1 MNMKLTLTSV
11 TKLFMPFG
19 LAGNVYLLGA
29 LGQGLGPVLLT
40 PILTRRLSVTDFGE
54 VTFVTATASI
64 LGILFS
70 FGLPIVISR
79 AYVLDEKSRPS
90 IISWFNKVIYF
101 YLALSI
107 LILIINPNSIYAYI
121 FAIALTFSSMQ
132 LILPLARAQDKSVSF
147 ALISILGTLLPSL
160 VLILNSFIDF
170 PMTILTALQIGS
182 ILAALLSYLMV
193 KTKVSSSQK
202 LKNYDL
208 KSSLRSAYPI
218 LPHMFAMMALL
229 NIDKVIF
236 GQEIGKSYSGFIQVI
251 MLVATAPIMI
261 LSALNHAWLNQIL
274 LQLKDNST
282 NAFSALNATITKLS
296 GLTFALIIFI
306 VVLNSQII
314 QVLNPNLKVTSEV
327 SKTIVLTSLCGLIY
341 VIYLANTHLLT
352 WLNKFWFLGISTPL
366 SVIFQAVVIYL
377 TIDSL
382 GFLSAAIGLGAAL
395 TLQILVLQIARN
407 KTESRNA
414 IKPIWQIIPLVIF
427 WTVAVL
433 FLL

>member
-1 MNMKLTLTSV
+1 MKKSLTSF

-19 LAGNVYLLGA
+19 IAGNVYLLGA

-79 AYVLDEKSRPS
+79 SYILEDKSRPS

-107 LILIINPNSIYAYI
+107 LILFINPNSIYAYI
-121 FAIALTFSSMQ
+121 FAVALTFSCMQ
-132 LILPLARAQDKSVSF
+132 LILPLARAQDKSTSF
-147 ALISILGTLLPSL
+147 ALISVLGTLLPSL
-160 VLILNSFIDF
+160 AIIFNSF
-170 PMTILTALQIGS
+170 TGLSVTNLTALQIGS
-182 ILAALLSYLMV
+182 LLAAMLSFLMV
-193 KTKVSSSQK
+193 RTKVGSGQK
-202 LKNYDL
+202 LNKYDL
-208 KSSLRSAYPI
+208 KNSIRSSYPI

-229 NIDKVIF
+229 NIDKIIF
-236 GQEIGKSYSGFIQVI
+236 GQEIGKSFSGFIQVI

-261 LSALNHAWLNQIL
+261 LSALNHAWLNQVL
-274 LQLKDNST
+274 LQLKYNST
-282 NAFSALNATITKLS
+282 NAFLALNATISKLLALS
-296 GLTFALIIFI
+296 VFLIIFI
-306 VVLNSQII
+306 VALNSQII
-314 QVLNPNLKVTSEV
+314 QVLNPNLKITSEV
-327 SKTIVLTSLCGLIY
+327 SKTIILTALCGLIY

-352 WLNKFWFLGISTPL
+352 WLNKFWVLGISTPL

-382 GFLSAAIGLGAAL
+382 GYLSAALGLGTAL
-395 TLQILVLQIARN
+395 TLQILFLQIARN

-414 IKPIWQIIPLVIF
+414 IKPIWQITPLVIF
-427 WTVAVL
+427 WSVAVL
-433 FLL
+433 FLQ

>member
-1 MNMKLTLTSV
+1 MKKTLTSFS
-11 TKLFMPFG
+11 KLFMPFG

-40 PILTRRLSVTDFGE
+40 PILTRKLSVTDFGE

-79 AYVLDEKSRPS
+79 SYVLDEKSRPS
-90 IISWFNKVIYF
+90 IVSWFNKIIYF
-101 YLALSI
+101 YIALSI
-107 LILIINPNSIYAYI
+107 LILLINPPSIYAYI
-121 FAIALTFSSMQ
+121 CAIALTFSCMQ
-132 LILPLARAQDKSVSF
+132 LILPLARAQDKSTSF

-160 VLILNSFIDF
+160 AIIFNSF
-170 PMTILTALQIGS
+170 TGLSVTNLTALQMGS
-182 ILAALLSYLMV
+182 LLAAILSFLMV
-193 KTKVSSSQK
+193 RTKVGSGQK
-202 LKNYDL
+202 LNKYDL
-208 KSSLRSAYPI
+208 KNSLRSAYPI

-236 GQEIGKSYSGFIQVI
+236 GQEIGKSFSGFIQVI

-261 LSALNHAWLNQIL
+261 LSALNHAWLNQVL

-282 NAFSALNATITKLS
+282 NAFSALNATISKL
-296 GLTFALIIFI
+296 LALSVFTIIFI
-306 VVLNSQII
+306 VALNSQII
-314 QVLNPNLKVTSEV
+314 QVLNPNLKITSEV
-327 SKTIVLTSLCGLIY
+327 SKTIILTSLCSLIY

-352 WLNKFWFLGISTPL
+352 WLNKFWVLGISTPL

-382 GFLSAAIGLGAAL
+382 GYLSAALGLGAAL
-395 TLQILVLQIARN
+395 TLQILLLQVARN

-414 IKPIWQIIPLVIF
+414 IKPIWQITPLVIF
-427 WTVAVL
+427 WSVAVL
-433 FLL
+433 FLQ

>member
-1 MNMKLTLTSV
+1 
-11 TKLFMPFG
+11 MPFG

-29 LGQGLGPVLLT
+29 LGQGLGPVLLI

-79 AYVLDEKSRPS
+79 SYVLDEKSRPS

-101 YLALSI
+101 YLSLSI
-107 LILIINPNSIYAYI
+107 LILLINPNSIYSYI
-121 FAIALTFSSMQ
+121 FAIALTFSCMQ
-132 LILPLARAQDKSVSF
+132 LILPLARAQDKSTSF
-147 ALISILGTLLPSL
+147 ALISVLGTLFPS
-160 VLILNSFIDF
+160 IAIIFNSFTGF
-170 PMTILTALQIGS
+170 SVTNFTALQIGS
-182 ILAALLSYLMV
+182 VLAALLSFLMV
-193 KTKVSSSQK
+193 RTKISSGQK
-202 LKNYDL
+202 INKYDL
-208 KSSLRSAYPI
+208 KNSLRSAYPI

-236 GQEIGKSYSGFIQVI
+236 GQEIGKSFSGFIQVI

-261 LSALNHAWLNQIL
+261 LSALNHAWLNQVL

-282 NAFSALNATITKLS
+282 NAFSALNATISKLLALS
-296 GLTFALIIFI
+296 VFLIIFI
-306 VVLNSQII
+306 VALNSQII
-314 QVLNPNLKVTSEV
+314 QVLNPNLKITSEV
-327 SKTIVLTSLCGLIY
+327 SKTIILTALCGLIY

-352 WLNKFWFLGISTPL
+352 WLNKFWVLGISTPL

-382 GFLSAAIGLGAAL
+382 GYLSAALGLGAAL
-395 TLQILVLQIARN
+395 TLQILLLQIARN

-414 IKPIWQIIPLVIF
+414 IKPIWQITPLVI
-427 WTVAVL
+427 WSVAVF
-433 FLL
+433 FLQ

>member
-1 MNMKLTLTSV
+1 
-11 TKLFMPFG
+11 MPFG

-79 AYVLDEKSRPS
+79 SYVLDDKSRPS

-107 LILIINPNSIYAYI
+107 LVLIINPNSIYAYI
-121 FAIALTFSSMQ
+121 FAIALIFSCMQ
-132 LILPLARAQDKSVSF
+132 LILPLARAQDKSTSF
-147 ALISILGTLLPSL
+147 ALISVLGTLLPSL
-160 VLILNSFIDF
+160 AIIFNSF
-170 PMTILTALQIGS
+170 TGLSVTNLTALQIGS
-182 ILAALLSYLMV
+182 LLAAILSFLMV
-193 KTKVSSSQK
+193 RTKVGNGQK
-202 LKNYDL
+202 LNKYDL
-208 KSSLRSAYPI
+208 KNSLKSAYPI

-236 GQEIGKSYSGFIQVI
+236 GQEIGKSFSGFIQVI
-251 MLVATAPIMI
+251 MLVATAPMMI
-261 LSALNHAWLNQIL
+261 LSALNHAWLNQVL
-274 LQLKDNST
+274 LQLKDNSA
-282 NAFSALNATITKLS
+282 NAFSVLNATISKL
-296 GLTFALIIFI
+296 LALSVFLILFI
-306 VVLNSQII
+306 VMLNSQII
-314 QVLNPNLKVTSEV
+314 QVLNPNLKITSEV
-327 SKTIVLTSLCGLIY
+327 SKTIILTVLCSLIY

-352 WLNKFWFLGISTPL
+352 WLNKFWVLGISTPL

-382 GFLSAAIGLGAAL
+382 GYLSAALGLGTAL
-395 TLQILVLQIARN
+395 TLQILLLQIARN

-414 IKPIWQIIPLVIF
+414 IKPIWQITPLVIF
-427 WTVAVL
+427 WSGAVF
-433 FLL
+433 FLQ

>member
-1 MNMKLTLTSV
+1 MT
-11 TKLFMPFG
+11 FG

-40 PILTRRLSVTDFGE
+40 PILTRRLSVADFGE

-79 AYVLDEKSRPS
+79 SYVLDEKSRPS

-107 LILIINPNSIYAYI
+107 LILSLNQNSIYAYI
-121 FAIALTFSSMQ
+121 FAIALTFSCLQ
-132 LILPLARAQDKSVSF
+132 LILPLARAQDKSTSF
-147 ALISILGTLLPSL
+147 ALISVLGTLLPS
-160 VLILNSFIDF
+160 IAIIFNSF
-170 PMTILTALQIGS
+170 TGLSVTNLTALQIGS
-182 ILAALLSYLMV
+182 LLAAILSFLMV
-193 KTKVSSSQK
+193 RTKVGSGQK
-202 LKNYDL
+202 INKYSLKN
-208 KSSLRSAYPI
+208 SLRSAYPI
-218 LPHMFAMMALL
+218 LPHMFAMMVLL

-236 GQEIGKSYSGFIQVI
+236 GQEIGKSFSGFIQVI

-261 LSALNHAWLNQIL
+261 LSALNHAWLNQVL
-274 LQLKDNST
+274 LQLKDNSM
-282 NAFSALNATITKLS
+282 NAFSVLNATISKLLALS
-296 GLTFALIIFI
+296 VFLIISI
-306 VVLNSQII
+306 VALNSQII
-314 QVLNPNLKVTSEV
+314 QVLNPNLKITSEV
-327 SKTIVLTSLCGLIY
+327 SKTIILTSLCGLIY

-352 WLNKFWFLGISTPL
+352 WLNKFWVLGISTPL

-382 GFLSAAIGLGAAL
+382 GYLSAALGLGAAL
-395 TLQILVLQIARN
+395 TLQILLLQIARN

-414 IKPIWQIIPLVIF
+414 IKSIWQITPLVTF
-427 WTVAVL
+427 WSVAVF
-433 FLL
+433 FLQ

>member
-1 MNMKLTLTSV
+1 MKKTLTSFS
-11 TKLFMPFG
+11 KLFMPFG

-40 PILTRRLSVTDFGE
+40 PILTRKLSVTDFGE

-79 AYVLDEKSRPS
+79 SYVLDEKSRPS
-90 IISWFNKVIYF
+90 IVSWFNKVIYF
-101 YLALSI
+101 YIALSI
-107 LILIINPNSIYAYI
+107 LILLINPPSIYAYI
-121 FAIALTFSSMQ
+121 FAIALTFSCMQ
-132 LILPLARAQDKSVSF
+132 LILPLARAQDKSTSF
-147 ALISILGTLLPSL
+147 ALISVLGTLLPS
-160 VLILNSFIDF
+160 IAIIFNSF
-170 PMTILTALQIGS
+170 TGLSVTNLTALQMGS
-182 ILAALLSYLMV
+182 LLAAILSFLMV
-193 KTKVSSSQK
+193 RTKVGSGQK
-202 LKNYDL
+202 LNKYDL
-208 KSSLRSAYPI
+208 KNSLRSAYPI

-236 GQEIGKSYSGFIQVI
+236 GQEIGKSFSGFIQVI

-261 LSALNHAWLNQIL
+261 LSALNHAWLNQVL

-282 NAFSALNATITKLS
+282 NAFSALNATISKL
-296 GLTFALIIFI
+296 LALSVFIIIFI
-306 VVLNSQII
+306 VALNSQII
-314 QVLNPNLKVTSEV
+314 QVLNPNLKITSEV
-327 SKTIVLTSLCGLIY
+327 SKTIILTSLCSLIY

-352 WLNKFWFLGISTPL
+352 WLNKFWVLGISTPL

-382 GFLSAAIGLGAAL
+382 GYLSAALGLGAAL
-395 TLQILVLQIARN
+395 TLQILLLQIARN

-414 IKPIWQIIPLVIF
+414 IKPIWQITPLVIF
-427 WTVAVL
+427 WSVAVF
-433 FLL
+433 FLQ

>member
-1 MNMKLTLTSV
+1 
-11 TKLFMPFG
+11 MPFG

-40 PILTRRLSVTDFGE
+40 PILTRRLNVTDFGE

-79 AYVLDEKSRPS
+79 SYVLDDKSRPS

-107 LILIINPNSIYAYI
+107 LILSINPNSIYAYI
-121 FAIALTFSSMQ
+121 FSIALTFSCMQ
-132 LILPLARAQDKSVSF
+132 LILPLARAQDKSTSF
-147 ALISILGTLLPSL
+147 ALISVLGTLLPSL
-160 VLILNSFIDF
+160 AIIFNSFTDLSV
-170 PMTILTALQIGS
+170 TNLTALQIGS
-182 ILAALLSYLMV
+182 ILAAMFSFLMV
-193 KTKVSSSQK
+193 RAKVGNGQK
-202 LKNYDL
+202 LNKYDL
-208 KSSLRSAYPI
+208 KNSLRSAYPI

-236 GQEIGKSYSGFIQVI
+236 GQEIGKSFSGFIQVI

-261 LSALNHAWLNQIL
+261 LSALNHAWLNQVL

-282 NAFSALNATITKLS
+282 NAFSALNATISKLLALS
-296 GLTFALIIFI
+296 VFLIIFI
-306 VVLNSQII
+306 VALNSQII
-314 QVLNPNLKVTSEV
+314 QVLNPNLKINSEV
-327 SKTIVLTSLCGLIY
+327 SKTIILSSLCGLIY

-352 WLNKFWFLGISTPL
+352 WLNKFWVLGISTPL

-382 GFLSAAIGLGAAL
+382 GYLSAALGLGAAL
-395 TLQILVLQIARN
+395 TLQILLLRIARN

-414 IKPIWQIIPLVIF
+414 IKPIWQITPLVIF
-427 WTVAVL
+427 WSVAVL
-433 FLL
+433 FLQ

>member
-1 MNMKLTLTSV
+1 MKKTLTSF

-54 VTFVTATASI
+54 VTFVSSTASI

-79 AYVLDEKSRPS
+79 SYVLDDKSRPS
-90 IISWFNKVIYF
+90 IISWFKKVIYF

-107 LILIINPNSIYAYI
+107 LILSINPSSIYAYI
-121 FAIALTFSSMQ
+121 FAIALTFSCMQ
-132 LILPLARAQDKSVSF
+132 LILPLARAQDKSTSF
-147 ALISILGTLLPSL
+147 AFISVLGTLLPSIAI
-160 VLILNSFIDF
+160 ILNSF
-170 PMTILTALQIGS
+170 TGLSVTNLTALQIGAL
-182 ILAALLSYLMV
+182 LAAMLSFLMV
-193 KTKVSSSQK
+193 RTKNGSGQK
-202 LKNYDL
+202 LNKYDL
-208 KSSLRSAYPI
+208 KNSLRSAYPI

-236 GQEIGKSYSGFIQVI
+236 GQEIGKSFSGFIQVI

-261 LSALNHAWLNQIL
+261 LSALNHAWLNQVL

-282 NAFSALNATITKLS
+282 NAFSALNATISKLLALS
-296 GLTFALIIFI
+296 VFLIIFI
-306 VVLNSQII
+306 VALNSQII
-314 QVLNPNLKVTSEV
+314 QVLNPNLRITSEV
-327 SKTIVLTSLCGLIY
+327 SKTIILTALCGLIY

-352 WLNKFWFLGISTPL
+352 WLNKFWVLGISTPL
-366 SVIFQAVVIYL
+366 SVIFQAIVIYL

-382 GFLSAAIGLGAAL
+382 GYLSAALGLGAAL
-395 TLQILVLQIARN
+395 TLQILLLQIARN
-407 KTESRNA
+407 TTDSRNA
-414 IKPIWQIIPLVIF
+414 IKPIWQITPLVIF
-427 WTVAVL
+427 WSVAVL
-433 FLL
+433 FLQ

>member
-1 MNMKLTLTSV
+1 MKKTLTSF

-19 LAGNVYLLGA
+19 LAGNIYLLGA

-79 AYVLDEKSRPS
+79 SYVLDDKSRLS

-107 LILIINPNSIYAYI
+107 LILFINPNSIYAYI
-121 FAIALTFSSMQ
+121 FAVALPFSCMQ
-132 LILPLARAQDKSVSF
+132 LILPLARAQDKSTSF
-147 ALISILGTLLPSL
+147 AVISVLGTLLPSIAI
-160 VLILNSFIDF
+160 ILNSFTGF
-170 PMTILTALQIGS
+170 SVTNLNALQIGS
-182 ILAALLSYLMV
+182 LLAAMLSFLMV
-193 KTKVSSSQK
+193 RTKVGSGQK
-202 LKNYDL
+202 LNKYDL
-208 KSSLRSAYPI
+208 KNSLRSAYPI

-236 GQEIGKSYSGFIQVI
+236 GQEIGKSFSGFIQVI

-261 LSALNHAWLNQIL
+261 LSALNHAWLNQVL

-282 NAFSALNATITKLS
+282 HAFSALNATISKLLAIS
-296 GLTFALIIFI
+296 VFLIIFI
-306 VVLNSQII
+306 VTFNSQII
-314 QVLNPNLKVTSEV
+314 KVLNPNLKITFEV
-327 SKTIVLTSLCGLIY
+327 SKTIILTSLCGLIY

-352 WLNKFWFLGISTPL
+352 WLNKFWVLGISTPL

-382 GFLSAAIGLGAAL
+382 GYLSAALGLGAAL
-395 TLQILVLQIARN
+395 TLQILLLQIARN

-414 IKPIWQIIPLVIF
+414 IKPIWQITPLVIF
-427 WTVAVL
+427 WSVAVI
-433 FLL
+433 FLQ

>member
-1 MNMKLTLTSV
+1 MKKTLTSFS
-11 TKLFMPFG
+11 KLFMPFG

-79 AYVLDEKSRPS
+79 SYVLDEKSRPS
-90 IISWFNKVIYF
+90 IVSWFNKVIYF
-101 YLALSI
+101 YIALSI
-107 LILIINPNSIYAYI
+107 LILLINPPSIYAYI
-121 FAIALTFSSMQ
+121 FAIALTFSCMQ
-132 LILPLARAQDKSVSF
+132 LILPLARAQDKSTSF
-147 ALISILGTLLPSL
+147 ALISVLGTLLPS
-160 VLILNSFIDF
+160 IAIIFNSF
-170 PMTILTALQIGS
+170 TGLSVTNLTALQIGS
-182 ILAALLSYLMV
+182 LLAAMLSFLMV
-193 KTKVSSSQK
+193 RTKVSSGQK
-202 LKNYDL
+202 LNKYDL
-208 KSSLRSAYPI
+208 KNSLKSAYPI

-236 GQEIGKSYSGFIQVI
+236 GQEIGKSFSGFIQII

-261 LSALNHAWLNQIL
+261 LSALNHAWLNQVL

-282 NAFSALNATITKLS
+282 NAFSALNATISKL
-296 GLTFALIIFI
+296 LALSVFIIIFI
-306 VVLNSQII
+306 VALNSQII
-314 QVLNPNLKVTSEV
+314 QVLNPNLKITSEV
-327 SKTIVLTSLCGLIY
+327 SKTIILTSLCSLIY

-352 WLNKFWFLGISTPL
+352 WLNKFWVLGISTPL

-382 GFLSAAIGLGAAL
+382 GYLSAALGLGAAL
-395 TLQILVLQIARN
+395 TLQILLLRIARN

-414 IKPIWQIIPLVIF
+414 IKPIWQITPLVIF
-427 WTVAVL
+427 WSVAVL
-433 FLL
+433 FLQ

>member
-1 MNMKLTLTSV
+1 
-11 TKLFMPFG
+11 MPFG

-79 AYVLDEKSRPS
+79 SYVLDDKSRPS
-90 IISWFNKVIYF
+90 INSWFNKVIYI

-107 LILIINPNSIYAYI
+107 LILLINPKSIYAYI
-121 FAIALTFSSMQ
+121 FAIALTFSCMQ
-132 LILPLARAQDKSVSF
+132 LILPLARAQDKSTSF
-147 ALISILGTLLPSL
+147 ALISVLGTLLPS
-160 VLILNSFIDF
+160 IAIIFNSFTGF
-170 PMTILTALQIGS
+170 SVTNLTALQIGS
-182 ILAALLSYLMV
+182 LLAAILSFLMV
-193 KTKVSSSQK
+193 RIKVGNGQK
-202 LKNYDL
+202 LNKYDL
-208 KSSLRSAYPI
+208 KNSLKSAYPI

-236 GQEIGKSYSGFIQVI
+236 GQEIGKSFSGFIQVI

-261 LSALNHAWLNQIL
+261 LSALNHAWLNQVL

-282 NAFSALNATITKLS
+282 NAFSALNATISKLLALS
-296 GLTFALIIFI
+296 VFLIIFI
-306 VVLNSQII
+306 VTFNSQII
-314 QVLNPNLKVTSEV
+314 EVLNPNLKITSEV
-327 SKTIVLTSLCGLIY
+327 SKTIILTSLCGLIY

-352 WLNKFWFLGISTPL
+352 WLNKFWVLGISTPL
-366 SVIFQAVVIYL
+366 SVISQAIVIYL

-382 GFLSAAIGLGAAL
+382 GYLSAALGLGTAL
-395 TLQILVLQIARN
+395 TLQILLLQIARN

-414 IKPIWQIIPLVIF
+414 IKPIWQITPLVIF
-427 WTVAVL
+427 WSVAVL
-433 FLL
+433 FLQ

>member
-1 MNMKLTLTSV
+1 MKKTITSF

-79 AYVLDEKSRPS
+79 SYVLDDKSRPS

-107 LILIINPNSIYAYI
+107 LFLIINPNYIYAYI
-121 FAIALTFSSMQ
+121 FAVALTFSCMQ
-132 LILPLARAQDKSVSF
+132 LILPLARAQDKSTSF
-147 ALISILGTLLPSL
+147 ALISVLGTLLPSL
-160 VLILNSFIDF
+160 AIILNSF
-170 PMTILTALQIGS
+170 TGLTVTSLTALQIGS
-182 ILAALLSYLMV
+182 LLAAMLSFLMV
-193 KTKVSSSQK
+193 RTKVGSGQK
-202 LKNYDL
+202 LNKYDL
-208 KSSLRSAYPI
+208 NSSLRSAYPI

-236 GQEIGKSYSGFIQVI
+236 GQEIGKSFSGFIQVI

-261 LSALNHAWLNQIL
+261 LSALNHAWLNQVL

-282 NAFSALNATITKLS
+282 NAFSALNATISKLLALS
-296 GLTFALIIFI
+296 VFLIIFI
-306 VVLNSQII
+306 VALNSQII
-314 QVLNPNLKVTSEV
+314 QVLNPNLKITSEV
-327 SKTIVLTSLCGLIY
+327 SKTIILTSLCGLIY
-341 VIYLANTHLLT
+341 IIYLANTHLLT
-352 WLNKFWFLGISTPL
+352 WLNKFWVLGISTPL
-366 SVIFQAVVIYL
+366 SVVFQAVVIYL

-382 GFLSAAIGLGAAL
+382 GYLSAALGFGAAL
-395 TLQILVLQIARN
+395 TLQILLLQIARN

-414 IKPIWQIIPLVIF
+414 ITPIWQITPLVIF
-427 WTVAVL
+427 WSVAVL
-433 FLL
+433 FLQ

>member
-1 MNMKLTLTSV
+1 MKKSLTSF

-29 LGQGLGPVLLT
+29 LGQGIGPVLLT
-40 PILTRRLSVTDFGE
+40 PILTRRLSITDFGE

-79 AYVLDEKSRPS
+79 SYILEDKSRPS

-107 LILIINPNSIYAYI
+107 LILSINQNSIYAYI
-121 FAIALTFSSMQ
+121 FAVALTFSCMQ
-132 LILPLARAQDKSVSF
+132 LILPLARAQDKSTSF
-147 ALISILGTLLPSL
+147 ALISVLGTLLPSL
-160 VLILNSFIDF
+160 AIIFNSF
-170 PMTILTALQIGS
+170 TGLSVTNLTALQIGS
-182 ILAALLSYLMV
+182 LLAAMLSFLIV
-193 KTKVSSSQK
+193 RTKVGSGQK
-202 LKNYDL
+202 LNKYDL
-208 KSSLRSAYPI
+208 KNSLRSAYPI

-236 GQEIGKSYSGFIQVI
+236 GQEIGKSFSGFIQVI

-261 LSALNHAWLNQIL
+261 LSALNHAWLNQVL

-282 NAFSALNATITKLS
+282 NAFSALNATISKLLVLS
-296 GLTFALIIFI
+296 VFLIIFI
-306 VVLNSQII
+306 VALNSQII
-314 QVLNPNLKVTSEV
+314 QVLNPNLKITSEV
-327 SKTIVLTSLCGLIY
+327 SKTIILTSLCGLIY

-352 WLNKFWFLGISTPL
+352 WLNKFWVLGISTPL

-382 GFLSAAIGLGAAL
+382 GYLSAALGLGAAL
-395 TLQILVLQIARN
+395 TLQILLLQIARN

-414 IKPIWQIIPLVIF
+414 IKPIWQITPLVIF
-427 WTVAVL
+427 WSVAVF
-433 FLL
+433 FLQ

>member
-1 MNMKLTLTSV
+1 
-11 TKLFMPFG
+11 MPFG

-79 AYVLDEKSRPS
+79 SYVLDEKSRPS

-107 LILIINPNSIYAYI
+107 LILSLNQNSIYAYI
-121 FAIALTFSSMQ
+121 FAIALTFSCLQ
-132 LILPLARAQDKSVSF
+132 LILPLARAQDKSTSF
-147 ALISILGTLLPSL
+147 ALISVLGTLLPS
-160 VLILNSFIDF
+160 IAIIFNSF
-170 PMTILTALQIGS
+170 TGLSVTNLTALQIGS
-182 ILAALLSYLMV
+182 LLAVMLSFLMV
-193 KTKVSSSQK
+193 RTKVVSGQK
-202 LKNYDL
+202 LNKYDL
-208 KSSLRSAYPI
+208 RNSLRSAYPI
-218 LPHMFAMMALL
+218 LPHMFAMIALL

-236 GQEIGKSYSGFIQVI
+236 GQEIGKSFSGFIQVI

-261 LSALNHAWLNQIL
+261 LSALNHAWLNQVL

-282 NAFSALNATITKLS
+282 NAFSALNATISKLLALS
-296 GLTFALIIFI
+296 VFLIIFI
-306 VVLNSQII
+306 VALNSQII
-314 QVLNPNLKVTSEV
+314 QVLNPNLKITSEV
-327 SKTIVLTSLCGLIY
+327 SKTIILTSICGLIY

-352 WLNKFWFLGISTPL
+352 WLNKFWVLGISTPL
-366 SVIFQAVVIYL
+366 SVIFQAIVIYL

-382 GFLSAAIGLGAAL
+382 GYLSAALGLGAAL
-395 TLQILVLQIARN
+395 TLQILLLQIARN

-414 IKPIWQIIPLVIF
+414 IKPIWQITPLIIF
-427 WTVAVL
+427 WSVAVL
-433 FLL
+433 FLQ

>member
-1 MNMKLTLTSV
+1 MKKTITSF

-40 PILTRRLSVTDFGE
+40 PILTRRLNVTDFGE

-79 AYVLDEKSRPS
+79 SYVLDAKSRPS
-90 IISWFNKVIYF
+90 IISWFNKIIYF

-107 LILIINPNSIYAYI
+107 LILFINPNFIYSYI
-121 FAIALTFSSMQ
+121 FAIALTFSCIQ
-132 LILPLARAQDKSVSF
+132 LILPLARAQDKSTSF
-147 ALISILGTLLPSL
+147 ALISVLGTLLPSL
-160 VLILNSFIDF
+160 AIIFNSF
-170 PMTILTALQIGS
+170 TGSSVTNLTALQIGS
-182 ILAALLSYLMV
+182 LLAAMLSFLMV
-193 KTKVSSSQK
+193 RTKVDSSQK
-202 LKNYDL
+202 LNKYDL
-208 KSSLRSAYPI
+208 KNSLRSAYPI

-236 GQEIGKSYSGFIQVI
+236 GQEIGKSFSGFIQVI

-261 LSALNHAWLNQIL
+261 LGALNHAWLNQVL
-274 LQLKDNST
+274 SQLKDNST
-282 NAFSALNATITKLS
+282 NAFSALNSTISKLLALS
-296 GLTFALIIFI
+296 VFLIIFI
-306 VVLNSQII
+306 IALNSQII
-314 QVLNPNLKVTSEV
+314 QVLNPNLKITSEV
-327 SKTIVLTSLCGLIY
+327 SKTIILTALCGLIY

-352 WLNKFWFLGISTPL
+352 WLNKFWVLGISTPL
-366 SVIFQAVVIYL
+366 SVIFQTVVIYL

-382 GFLSAAIGLGAAL
+382 GYLSAALGLGVAL
-395 TLQILVLQIARN
+395 TLQILLLQIARN

-414 IKPIWQIIPLVIF
+414 IKPIWQITPLVIF
-427 WTVAVL
+427 WSVAVL
-433 FLL
+433 FLQ

>member
-1 MNMKLTLTSV
+1 MKKTLTSF

-79 AYVLDEKSRPS
+79 SYILDEKSRPS
-90 IISWFNKVIYF
+90 IVSWFNKVIYF

-107 LILIINPNSIYAYI
+107 LILFINPNSIYAYI
-121 FAIALTFSSMQ
+121 FAVALTFSCMQ
-132 LILPLARAQDKSVSF
+132 LILPLARAQDKSTSF
-147 ALISILGTLLPSL
+147 ALISVLGTLLPSL
-160 VLILNSFIDF
+160 AIIFNSF
-170 PMTILTALQIGS
+170 TGLSVTNLTALQIGS
-182 ILAALLSYLMV
+182 LLAAMLSFLMV
-193 KTKVSSSQK
+193 RTKNNSGQK
-202 LKNYDL
+202 LNKYDL
-208 KSSLRSAYPI
+208 KNSLRSAYPI

-236 GQEIGKSYSGFIQVI
+236 GQEIGKSFSGFIQVI

-282 NAFSALNATITKLS
+282 SAFLALNKTIVKL
-296 GLTFALIIFI
+296 LTLAVLFIIFI
-306 VVLNSQII
+306 VTFNSQII
-314 QVLNPNLKVTSEV
+314 QVLNPNLKITSEA
-327 SKTIVLTSLCGLIY
+327 SKTIILTSLCGLIY

-352 WLNKFWFLGISTPL
+352 WLNKFWVLGISTPL

-382 GFLSAAIGLGAAL
+382 GYLSAAMGLGAAL
-395 TLQILVLQIARN
+395 TLQILLLQMARN

-414 IKPIWQIIPLVIF
+414 IKPIWQISPLVIF
-427 WTVAVL
+427 WSVAVL
-433 FLL
+433 FLQ

>member
-1 MNMKLTLTSV
+1 MKKTLTSF

-70 FGLPIVISR
+70 FGLPIIISR
-79 AYVLDEKSRPS
+79 SYVLNDKSRPS

-107 LILIINPNSIYAYI
+107 LILSINPNSIYAYI
-121 FAIALTFSSMQ
+121 FSIALTFSCMQ
-132 LILPLARAQDKSVSF
+132 LILPLARAQDKSTSF
-147 ALISILGTLLPSL
+147 ALISVLGTLLPSL
-160 VLILNSFIDF
+160 AIIFNSFTDLSV
-170 PMTILTALQIGS
+170 TNLTALQIGS
-182 ILAALLSYLMV
+182 ILAAMFSFLIV
-193 KTKVSSSQK
+193 RAKVGNGQK
-202 LKNYDL
+202 LNKYDL
-208 KSSLRSAYPI
+208 KNSLRSAYPI

-236 GQEIGKSYSGFIQVI
+236 GQEIGKSFSGFIQVI

-261 LSALNHAWLNQIL
+261 LSALNHAWLNQVL
-274 LQLKDNST
+274 LQLKDNSA
-282 NAFSALNATITKLS
+282 NAFSALNATISKLLALS
-296 GLTFALIIFI
+296 VFLIIFI
-306 VVLNSQII
+306 VALNSQII
-314 QVLNPNLKVTSEV
+314 QVLNPNLKITSEV
-327 SKTIVLTSLCGLIY
+327 SKTIILTSLCGLIY

-352 WLNKFWFLGISTPL
+352 WLNKFWVLGISTPL
-366 SVIFQAVVIYL
+366 SVIFQAIVIYL
-377 TIDSL
+377 TIDFL
-382 GFLSAAIGLGAAL
+382 GYLSAALGLGTAL
-395 TLQILVLQIARN
+395 TLQILLLQIARN

-414 IKPIWQIIPLVIF
+414 IKPIWQITPLVIF
-427 WTVAVL
+427 WSVTVL
-433 FLL
+433 FLQ

>member
-1 MNMKLTLTSV
+1 MKKTLTSFS
-11 TKLFMPFG
+11 KLFMPFG

-79 AYVLDEKSRPS
+79 SYVLDEKSRPS
-90 IISWFNKVIYF
+90 IVSWFNKVIYF
-101 YLALSI
+101 YIALSI
-107 LILIINPNSIYAYI
+107 MILLINPPSIYAYI
-121 FAIALTFSSMQ
+121 FAIALTFSCMQ
-132 LILPLARAQDKSVSF
+132 LILPLARAQDKSTSF
-147 ALISILGTLLPSL
+147 ALISVLGTLLPS
-160 VLILNSFIDF
+160 IAIIFNSF
-170 PMTILTALQIGS
+170 TGLSVTNLTALQIGS
-182 ILAALLSYLMV
+182 LLAAMLSFLMV
-193 KTKVSSSQK
+193 RTKVSSGQK
-202 LKNYDL
+202 LNKYDL
-208 KSSLRSAYPI
+208 KNSLKSAYPI

-236 GQEIGKSYSGFIQVI
+236 GQEIGKSFSGFIQII

-261 LSALNHAWLNQIL
+261 LSALNHAWLNQVL

-282 NAFSALNATITKLS
+282 NAFSALNATISKL
-296 GLTFALIIFI
+296 LALSVFIIIFI
-306 VVLNSQII
+306 VALNSQII
-314 QVLNPNLKVTSEV
+314 QVLNPNLKITSEV
-327 SKTIVLTSLCGLIY
+327 SKTIILTSLCSLIY

-352 WLNKFWFLGISTPL
+352 WLNKFWVLGISTPL

-382 GFLSAAIGLGAAL
+382 GYLSAALGLGAAL
-395 TLQILVLQIARN
+395 TLQILLLQIARN

-414 IKPIWQIIPLVIF
+414 IKPIWQITPLVIF
-427 WTVAVL
+427 WSVAVL
-433 FLL
+433 FLQ

>member
-1 MNMKLTLTSV
+1 MKKSLTSF

-79 AYVLDEKSRPS
+79 SYILEDKSRPS

-107 LILIINPNSIYAYI
+107 LILFINPNSIYAYI
-121 FAIALTFSSMQ
+121 FAVALTFSCMQ
-132 LILPLARAQDKSVSF
+132 LILPLARAQDKSTSF
-147 ALISILGTLLPSL
+147 ALISVLGTLLPSL
-160 VLILNSFIDF
+160 AIIFNSFTGLPVTNWI
-170 PMTILTALQIGS
+170 ALQIGS
-182 ILAALLSYLMV
+182 LLAAMLSFLMV
-193 KTKVSSSQK
+193 RTKVGSGQK
-202 LKNYDL
+202 LNKYDL
-208 KSSLRSAYPI
+208 KNSIRSSYPI

-229 NIDKVIF
+229 NIDKIIF
-236 GQEIGKSYSGFIQVI
+236 GQEIGKSFSGFIQVI

-261 LSALNHAWLNQIL
+261 LSALNHAWLNQVL
-274 LQLKDNST
+274 LQLKNNST
-282 NAFSALNATITKLS
+282 NAFLALNATISKLLALS
-296 GLTFALIIFI
+296 VFLIIFI
-306 VVLNSQII
+306 VALNSQII
-314 QVLNPNLKVTSEV
+314 QVLNPNLKITSEV
-327 SKTIVLTSLCGLIY
+327 SKTIILTALCGLIY

-352 WLNKFWFLGISTPL
+352 WLNKFWVLGISTPL

-382 GFLSAAIGLGAAL
+382 GYLSAALGLGAAL
-395 TLQILVLQIARN
+395 TLQILLLQIARN
-407 KTESRNA
+407 KTESKNA
-414 IKPIWQIIPLVIF
+414 IKPIWQITPLVIF
-427 WTVAVL
+427 WSVAV
-433 FLL
+433 FFVQ

>member
-1 MNMKLTLTSV
+1 MKKTLTSFS
-11 TKLFMPFG
+11 KLFMPFG

-79 AYVLDEKSRPS
+79 SYVLDEKSRPS

-107 LILIINPNSIYAYI
+107 LILLIIPNSIYAYI
-121 FAIALTFSSMQ
+121 FGIALTFSCMQ

-147 ALISILGTLLPSL
+147 ALISVLGTLLPS
-160 VLILNSFIDF
+160 IAIIFNSFTKSF
-170 PMTILTALQIGS
+170 MNNLTALQIGS
-182 ILAALLSYLMV
+182 LLAAILSLLMV
-193 KTKVSSSQK
+193 RTKVGGGHKISK
-202 LKNYDL
+202 YDL
-208 KSSLRSAYPI
+208 KNSLRSAYPI

-236 GQEIGKSYSGFIQVI
+236 GQEIGKSFSGFLQVM

-261 LSALNHAWLNQIL
+261 LSALNHAWLNQVL
-274 LQLKDNST
+274 LQLKDNSA
-282 NAFSALNATITKLS
+282 NAFSALNTTIAKLLVLS
-296 GLTFALIIFI
+296 FLLIISI
-306 VVLNSQII
+306 AALNSQLIKF
-314 QVLNPNLKVTSEV
+314 LNPNLNITSEV
-327 SKTIVLTSLCGLIY
+327 SKTIILTSLCGFIY

-352 WLNKFWFLGISTPL
+352 WLNKFWVLGISTPL
-366 SVIFQAVVIYL
+366 AVILQAIVIYL

-382 GFLSAAIGLGAAL
+382 GYLSAALGLGSAL
-395 TLQILVLQIARN
+395 TLQILLLQIARN

-414 IKPIWQIIPLVIF
+414 IKQVWQITPLVIF
-427 WTVAVL
+427 WAVAVL
-433 FLL
+433 FLQ